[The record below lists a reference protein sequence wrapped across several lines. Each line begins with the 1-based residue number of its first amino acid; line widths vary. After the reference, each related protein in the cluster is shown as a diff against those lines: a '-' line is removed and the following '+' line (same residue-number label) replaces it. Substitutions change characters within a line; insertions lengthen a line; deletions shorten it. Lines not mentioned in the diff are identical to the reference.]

1 MDMQLILGR
10 EALERSEGFDGGH
23 CARAVVEQLAAA
35 WRPDVEIDLSH
46 SRGPADRK
54 LIQPCQLDITR
65 SVDVQSGFDE
75 SASVALQCSAAKPK
89 RPQDSLLY
97 TPHLFRGALW
107 RATWHRGKG
116 TRSLPLDHH
125 ATFGVCEAE
134 QI

>member
-75 SASVALQCSAAKPK
+75 SASVAFQCSAAEPK
-89 RPQDSLLY
+89 EAPRFPAIHSSSVS
-97 TPHLFRGALW
+97 
-107 RATWHRGKG
+107 
-116 TRSLPLDHH
+116 RSAMACYVASREGD
-125 ATFGVCEAE
+125 AFASS
-134 QI
+134 